1 MCKTS
6 VFFGSNSTSCLRDIN
21 QNAQTAQQCSL
32 VCETTITRMNHSFS
46 KENQISSEAVYRFGE
61 FILDPADRRLVQGG
75 DVLSLQP
82 KALDA
87 LLLLVS
93 HAGHLVSKSELL
105 TTLWPGIHVSEANLT
120 NIIVTLRKVLGR
132 GSIRTLSKHGYRFE
146 IPLSS
151 EPGFEPR
158 AYERFLEA
166 REIVQRRSLEDMPV
180 ARDLLMCC
188 LAQRP
193 SFAQGWAW
201 LGRCCLFLSKF
212 ARETS
217 ANSELAGAALR
228 RALSLNPDLTE
239 AHQFLTLMQVDDG
252 QAAEA
257 VARLLVQVQRQPDQP
272 ENYVGLVQAYRF
284 EGLLPESIHAHERA
298 KESDPSVPTSVAH
311 TLFLAGD
318 FAAAIEAYAGRAAYY
333 LDAAAWC
340 VLGLSERAAGLLH
353 KRLET
358 QSLSPLMRALMSS
371 LLAVLQKEADEAVRI
386 MKSVEIR
393 REPEILIYFSRHYS
407 QLGLVGEAEA
417 TLKASAQAGF
427 TCAPET
433 LRNDP
438 WLAALREEPNFISVL
453 KASKSHVERARSKY
467 SAPRPPRDDLS

>member
-1 MCKTS
+1 
-6 VFFGSNSTSCLRDIN
+6 
-21 QNAQTAQQCSL
+21 
-32 VCETTITRMNHSFS
+32 MNHSFS

-61 FILDPADRRLVQGG
+61 FILDPADRRLVRGD

-146 IPLSS
+146 MPLSS

-158 AYERFLEA
+158 TYERFVEA
-166 REIVQRRSLEDMPV
+166 REIIQRRSLEDMPV
-180 ARDLLMCC
+180 ARDLLMFC

-201 LGRCCLFLSKF
+201 LGRCCLFLGKF

-217 ANSELAGAALR
+217 ANSALAGAALQ

-239 AHQFLTLMQVDDG
+239 AHQFLTLMQVDNG

-257 VARLLVQVQRQPDQP
+257 VARLLLQVQKQPDQP

-298 KESDPSVPTSVAH
+298 KESDPSVSTSVAH

-318 FAAAIEAYAGRAAYY
+318 FAAAVEAYAGRAAYY
-333 LDAAAWC
+333 LDAAAWS

-353 KRLET
+353 KRLES
-358 QSLSPLMRALMSS
+358 QSLSPMMRALISS
-371 LLAVLQKEADEAVRI
+371 LLAVLEEDAHTAVRI

-393 REPEILIYFSRHYS
+393 SEPEILIYFSRHYS
-407 QLGLVGEAEA
+407 QLGLVDEAEA
-417 TLKASAQAGF
+417 MLKVSAKAGF
-427 TCAPET
+427 ICAPET

-438 WLAALREEPNFISVL
+438 WLGPLRGQPNFEKL
-453 KASKSHVERARSKY
+453 LEASKLHVERARSKH
-467 SAPRPPRDDLS
+467 SAQASSRKYDLATPAAGTGGRNRR